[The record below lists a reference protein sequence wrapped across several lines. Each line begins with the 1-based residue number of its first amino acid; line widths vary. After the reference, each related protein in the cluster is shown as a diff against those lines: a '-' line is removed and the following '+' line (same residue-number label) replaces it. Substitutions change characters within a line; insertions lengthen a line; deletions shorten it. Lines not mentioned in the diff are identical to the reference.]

1 MSSEEPPGGPLGPF
15 PGYRPR
21 LAEDD
26 IQGAL
31 SRRGAVLIEGVRWCG
46 KTSTALRFAR
56 SSLRLDDPDDRML
69 ADTDPAEALR
79 GDVPRLID
87 EWQNAAQLWNRIRR
101 ECDERAR
108 PGQYILTGS
117 ASPGEDITR
126 HTGTGRIARVTMRPM
141 SLFEAG
147 ASDGSASLRRIFAGE
162 TVSKAARSGVGLRNI
177 ASWICVGG
185 WPAHIGLDEATARR
199 SARDHLQE
207 SVLVDVPAAGGVRHD
222 REAMM
227 SLARSVARNVAT
239 EARTSKLIAD
249 MAGPDHA
256 DGAAAQIWRQTAAA
270 YLAALRRIFLLE
282 DQPAWPGHL
291 RSRAVLRKAP
301 KRHFVDPSLA
311 AAALRASPE
320 QLLTDMNTLGLL
332 FESLAVRDLRIYS
345 QREPAAVYHYRDSD
359 NLEADAI
366 VSRDDGAWL
375 AAEIKL
381 SHHSDT
387 IDQAANNLLRLRD
400 KVTPQRQDDLA
411 GLLVITALG
420 PAYRRPDGIQ
430 VVPITALGP

>member
-1 MSSEEPPGGPLGPF
+1 MDERQRPF

-21 LAEDD
+21 LAEGD
-26 IQGAL
+26 IQDAL
-31 SRRGAVLIEGVRWCG
+31 SRRGAVLLEGVRWCG

-56 SSLRLDDPDDRML
+56 SALRLDDPDARVL
-69 ADTDPAEALR
+69 AEADPSEALS

-87 EWQNAAQLWNRIRR
+87 EWQNAPQLWNRIRR
-101 ECDERAR
+101 VCDERAA
-108 PGQYILTGS
+108 PGQFILTGS

-141 SLFEAG
+141 SLYETG
-147 ASDGSASLRRIFAGE
+147 ASDGSASLCRLFAGD
-162 TVSKAARSGVGLRNI
+162 TASRAARSHIGLRDV

-207 SVLVDVPAAGGVRHD
+207 SVLVDVHAAGGVRHD
-222 REAMM
+222 REALM

-239 EARTSKLIAD
+239 EARTSKLVAE
-249 MAGPDHA
+249 MAGPDHEDKPEA
-256 DGAAAQIWRQTAAA
+256 RVWRQTATQ
-270 YLAALRRIFLLE
+270 YLAALRRIHLME

-301 KRHFVDPSLA
+301 KRHLVDPSLA
-311 AAALRASPE
+311 TAALRASSE
-320 QLLTDMNTLGLL
+320 QLIADTNTLGLL

-345 QREPAAVYHYRDSD
+345 QRESATVYHYRDSD
-359 NLEADAI
+359 NLEVDAI

-381 SHHSDT
+381 NHHGDT
-387 IDQAANNLLRLRD
+387 VDQAANSLLRLRD
-400 KVTPQRQDDLA
+400 KVTQQRRDDLA

-420 PAYRRPDGIQ
+420 PAYRRPDGVQ